1 MVLKHVAEW
10 NCLHG
15 NDILDLLQPECQIR
29 VDNWT
34 PWVVLSTYV
43 WALQSFSFIETS
55 LANVTMSFLPRM
67 PFVTWK
73 ILSAIGTL
81 LTFRSRAS
89 VDPSADNYGWWQ
101 VLPEAGNKIWTSGSC
116 SATPSRRIH
125 IAGYTPPAHF
135 IYFNINLRSFDNNCV
150 LLSNIIAMQT
160 LIVFHS
166 CSFIF
171 VVISPRAMRCLVL
184 VGKLRLHL
192 WMWAAAALWLVIFDT
207 SPAGL

>member
-1 MVLKHVAEW
+1 MVLKHDAEW

-15 NDILDLLQPECQIR
+15 NEILDLLQPECQIR

-34 PWVVLSTYV
+34 PWVVLSTFV

-116 SATPSRRIH
+116 SATPPRRIH

-160 LIVFHS
+160 LIIFHIEYLILFAS
-166 CSFIF
+166 SLAPQLSQGAKLKLEARFER
-171 VVISPRAMRCLVL
+171 PLMRLAIKCQTKKSV
-184 VGKLRLHL
+184 RN
-192 WMWAAAALWLVIFDT
+192 
-207 SPAGL
+207 